1 MRAIPYVGVRA
12 LTGLAV
18 RTAAVRVALGV
29 VLVGLVA
36 AAALAARHPHASRQP
51 FASPKTGGI
60 VVLDLSASI
69 TSDTYSRIHQSL
81 QELVARGGRYGLVV
95 FSNTAYEALPPG
107 TPASAL
113 QPLVRYFALPASTP
127 PGEQPTFPV
136 NPWTETFTSG
146 TSISLGLDLAR
157 TIELAHG
164 GRRPAVVLI
173 SDLADDPNDVQ
184 RLTAVLG
191 RYRSD
196 GIPLRVIALNP
207 AISDLEYFKR
217 LIGTASSIIPA
228 GLSSGPSAPVKPP
241 ATSFPT
247 WLVVLTAVVAA
258 LLAVNELRAAR
269 LRWGGIP
276 EEAAA

>member
-1 MRAIPYVGVRA
+1 MSAIPYVGVRA
-12 LTGLAV
+12 LAGLAV
-18 RTAAVRVALGV
+18 RTAAVRVSLALILIALV
-29 VLVGLVA
+29 V
-36 AAALAARHPHASRQP
+36 AAALAARHPHATAQP
-51 FASPKTGGI
+51 FAPPKTGGI

-69 TSDTYSRIHQSL
+69 TSDTYSRIHQTL

-95 FSNTAYEALPPG
+95 FSNTAYQALPPG

-113 QPLVRYFALPASTP
+113 KPLVRYFALPASTP

-136 NPWTETFTSG
+136 NPWTATFTSG
-146 TSISLGLDLAR
+146 TSISAGLDLAR

-184 RLTAVLG
+184 RLTGVLSP
-191 RYRSD
+191 YRAEK
-196 GIPLRVIALNP
+196 IPLRVIALNP

-217 LIGTASSIIPA
+217 LIGAATSIIPA
-228 GLSSGPSAPVKPP
+228 GLSPNENAPVRPP

-247 WLVVLTAVVAA
+247 WLVILIVVVAA
-258 LLAVNELRAAR
+258 LLAVNELRSAR
-269 LRWGGIP
+269 LRWGGLR
-276 EEAAA
+276 EEAAR